1 MSKTTNPKDDK
12 FYEIISALTEIDKQ
26 IQEISTQI
34 NQLKEESADTEE
46 MCPDELYADK
56 AVLET
61 VKNLCINA
69 LMEGKTQGEA

>member
-1 MSKTTNPKDDK
+1 MPKTTTPQDDK
-12 FYEIISALTEIDKQ
+12 FYEIVSALTEIDKQ

-34 NQLKEESADTEE
+34 TQLNHQAAREEV
-46 MCPDELYADK
+46 CPDELYADK